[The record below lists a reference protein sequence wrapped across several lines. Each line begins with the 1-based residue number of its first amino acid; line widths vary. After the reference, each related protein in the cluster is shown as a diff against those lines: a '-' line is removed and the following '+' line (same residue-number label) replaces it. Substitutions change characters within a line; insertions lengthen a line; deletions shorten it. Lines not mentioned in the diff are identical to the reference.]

1 MSSNFM
7 KAGLTLALAG
17 ALSVL
22 TFAQTPAPQTG
33 APGPGGPER
42 HGRHDGGFGEAERGG
57 GFEERALSQLNL
69 TDAQKQ
75 QIAALRQRYAEN
87 TKPQRDQ
94 LRQLFAARQQG
105 TLTADQETQAQQLH
119 TQLRESNEKLHA
131 ELLAVLTPEQR
142 DQLKQ
147 LHEQFKQQ
155 MQERRA
161 HHNDAQPGTQP
172 NN

>member
-33 APGPGGPER
+33 AAGPGGPER
-42 HGRHDGGFGEAERGG
+42 HGRHGGGFGPEGRG
-57 GFEERALSQLNL
+57 GFEARAFSQLNL

-75 QIAALRQRYAEN
+75 QIDDIRQRYAQN
-87 TKPQRDQ
+87 TKAQRDE

-105 TLTADQETQAQQLH
+105 TLTADQETRAQQLR
-119 TQLRESNEKLHA
+119 TQLRESNEKMHA